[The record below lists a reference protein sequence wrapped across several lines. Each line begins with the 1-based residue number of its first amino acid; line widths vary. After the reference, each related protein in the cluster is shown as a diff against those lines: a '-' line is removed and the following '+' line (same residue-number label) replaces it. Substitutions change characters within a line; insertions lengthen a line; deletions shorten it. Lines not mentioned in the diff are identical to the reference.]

1 MAFASGTLFYWWH
14 IIILQ
19 GTCTCQWHMLE
30 IRSLNREGKAPGKF
44 LFSLKVIMTVK
55 LVVKLSGSLGYQ
67 QAATTYYNN
76 LQVHHFQHRFYQQKI
91 KSRKQETGVS
101 IHDKDIQQE
110 FKIQHNGFPLLQVYI
125 HCTKRKQVPDQTIT
139 FTAITPIIP
148 AF

>member
-1 MAFASGTLFYWWH
+1 MPWPLPVACALFYWWH

-101 IHDKDIQQE
+101 IHDKTSNKNLKFNITVFLF
-110 FKIQHNGFPLLQVYI
+110 FKYTFIVPKENKYQTKQLLSL
-125 HCTKRKQVPDQTIT
+125 P
-139 FTAITPIIP
+139 
-148 AF
+148 